1 MNKKQKKNLYRII
14 AALVLVLI
22 LKLLPQFPTPV
33 ELLLYCI
40 PYLVVGWD
48 VLRKALLGIKN
59 RQPFDECFLMAV
71 ATVGAFA
78 LEVGAADPAAAVSE
92 QKAATSH
99 RLGGGEIIGEGFV
112 KAYGTVYTLSGNYT
126 QSITIETKQDIT
138 INIDDEVTITGVA
151 KFLDVTGTG
160 KVTINGTKDGVDQK
174 IKMTTDCN
182 VMNTGDTGVVYL
194 EAAGADVTCNGGD
207 YYSKETS
214 EVNSTYSVFCVK
226 DGSLKLNE
234 VTAEA
239 GERTHV
245 IDCGGNSSAS
255 VEIHG
260 GNFKASGINSGGI
273 DCRGKGSV
281 SIYNAKV
288 ESGNY
293 VLAVGGSSA
302 DLKIYNSTVVGEN
315 ENSCVSVQHGGS
327 FWAENCEFTSV
338 GNQNYHG
345 GLLYMLSGEATI
357 KDSNYVAEQ
366 NGVTGILAQYL
377 GFAFLNGPHKLTVEN
392 TKIKGCEKALSFG
405 YDPEGSDIKLKNV
418 TFEDNE
424 TDIYLKNDSSTP
436 TNAPQVELDE
446 GTKDTVGAITV
457 QVANPAEGVQI
468 TTKTTGKDYQQ
479 NLKLTGKND
488 DWLIGYKKDADG
500 EYRYLTQRKG
510 DKYFGLNTINATA
523 TTGEGDNVTTLKPY
537 AQLKEGT
544 PVNLTAD
551 ILEGKK
557 FARWKVE
564 KVADGTPVTGLLDA
578 ETENTENTSFSM
590 PEYDVIITAEY
601 EDEIIVDPG
610 TGDTDYGGDIAA
622 GVVIGGIAA
631 VGAYEVGTGLYRILA
646 MDDVA
651 MPTNR
656 IALAKLLW
664 ERAGKPEP
672 ESTALYS
679 DISAEDTDAQKAA
692 RWAVEQELL
701 NDAEDGKFHPAFPVS
716 KLRVCLTWEKAKQ
729 KGLFDQ
735 NNEA

>member
-1 MNKKQKKNLYRII
+1 
-14 AALVLVLI
+14 
-22 LKLLPQFPTPV
+22 
-33 ELLLYCI
+33 
-40 PYLVVGWD
+40 
-48 VLRKALLGIKN
+48 
-59 RQPFDECFLMAV
+59 
-71 ATVGAFA
+71 
-78 LEVGAADPAAAVSE
+78 
-92 QKAATSH
+92 
-99 RLGGGEIIGEGFV
+99 
-112 KAYGTVYTLSGNYT
+112 
-126 QSITIETKQDIT
+126 
-138 INIDDEVTITGVA
+138 
-151 KFLDVTGTG
+151 
-160 KVTINGTKDGVDQK
+160 
-174 IKMTTDCN
+174 
-182 VMNTGDTGVVYL
+182 
-194 EAAGADVTCNGGD
+194 
-207 YYSKETS
+207 
-214 EVNSTYSVFCVK
+214 
-226 DGSLKLNE
+226 
-234 VTAEA
+234 
-239 GERTHV
+239 
-245 IDCGGNSSAS
+245 
-255 VEIHG
+255 
-260 GNFKASGINSGGI
+260 
-273 DCRGKGSV
+273 
-281 SIYNAKV
+281 
-288 ESGNY
+288 
-293 VLAVGGSSA
+293 
-302 DLKIYNSTVVGEN
+302 
-315 ENSCVSVQHGGS
+315 
-327 FWAENCEFTSV
+327 
-338 GNQNYHG
+338 
-345 GLLYMLSGEATI
+345 MLSGKATI
-357 KDSNYVAEQ
+357 KDSNYVAER
-366 NGVTGILAQYL
+366 NSVTGILAQYL
-377 GFAFLNGPHKLTVEN
+377 AFAFLNGPHKLTVEN
-392 TKIKGCEKALSFG
+392 TKIKGCKKAFELE
-405 YDPEGSDIKLKNV
+405 YDREGSDIELKNV

-436 TNAPQVELDE
+436 ANAPQVELDE
-446 GTKDTVGAITV
+446 GTKDTAGAITV
-457 QVANPAEGVQI
+457 EVAYPADGVQI

-488 DWLIGYKKDADG
+488 GWLIGYEKGADG

-716 KLRVCLTWEKAKQ
+716 KLRVCLTWENAKQ
-729 KGLFDQ
+729 KGLFD
-735 NNEA
+735 

>member
-1 MNKKQKKNLYRII
+1 MRKKSLRFIS
-14 AALVLVLI
+14 AALAVSMMAST
-22 LKLLPQFPTPV
+22 LP
-33 ELLLYCI
+33 
-40 PYLVVGWD
+40 
-48 VLRKALLGIKN
+48 
-59 RQPFDECFLMAV
+59 
-71 ATVGAFA
+71 VGAFA
-78 LEVGAADPAAAVSE
+78 LEVGAGETTAAVSE
-92 QKAATSH
+92 QKAATPH
-99 RLGGGEIIGEGFV
+99 PLGGGEKIGETFV

-126 QSITIETKQDIT
+126 QGITIETKQDIT
-138 INIDDEVTITGVA
+138 INIEGEVTITGVA

-160 KVTINGTKDGVDQK
+160 KVTINGTKDGVNQK
-174 IKMTTDCN
+174 IKMTTDHDHD
-182 VMNTGDTGVVYL
+182 VIDTGYTGVVYL

-214 EVNSTYSVFCVK
+214 HVGASYSVFCVK

-239 GERTHV
+239 GWNTHV
-245 IDCGGNSSAS
+245 INCEGNSSAS

-260 GNFKASGINSGGI
+260 GNFKASESTSGGI
-273 DCRGKGSV
+273 DCGGKGSV

-293 VLAVGGSSA
+293 VLSVGGSSA
-302 DLKIYNSTVVGEN
+302 ELKIYNSTVVGEN
-315 ENSCVSVQHGGS
+315 EDSCVTVQSGGS

-338 GNQNYHG
+338 GNQNYNG
-345 GLLYMLSGEATI
+345 GFLYMLSGKATI

-366 NGVTGILAQYL
+366 NGVNGIRAQYL
-377 GFAFLNGPHKLTVEN
+377 TVPGLTGPHKLTVEN
-392 TKIKGCEKALSFG
+392 TEIKGCKNALSFG
-405 YDPEGSDIKLKNV
+405 YDPDGSDIKLKNV

-436 TNAPQVELDE
+436 ANAPQVELDE
-446 GTKDTVGAITV
+446 GTKDTTGAITV
-457 QVANPAEGVQI
+457 EVAYPAEGVQI

-479 NLKLTGKND
+479 NLKLTSKND
-488 DWLIGYKKDADG
+488 DWLIGYEKDADG

-557 FARWKVE
+557 FTGWKVE

-601 EDEIIVDPG
+601 ENEIVVDPG
-610 TGDTDYGGDIAA
+610 TSDTDYGGDIAA

-716 KLRVCLTWEKAKQ
+716 KLRVCLTWENAKQ
-729 KGLFDQ
+729 KGLFD
-735 NNEA
+735 

>member
-1 MNKKQKKNLYRII
+1 MRKKSLRFIS
-14 AALVLVLI
+14 AALAVSMMAST
-22 LKLLPQFPTPV
+22 LP
-33 ELLLYCI
+33 
-40 PYLVVGWD
+40 
-48 VLRKALLGIKN
+48 
-59 RQPFDECFLMAV
+59 
-71 ATVGAFA
+71 VGAFA
-78 LEVGAADPAAAVSE
+78 LEVGAADPAATVSE
-92 QKAATSH
+92 QEAATVLSH
-99 RLGGGEIIGEGFV
+99 DGGTINAGHYIMEG
-112 KAYGTVYTLSGNYT
+112 GNYT
-126 QSITIETKQDIT
+126 GGFTIDTTGDVTIDIT
-138 INIDDEVTITGVA
+138 GEVTVTGVA

-160 KVTINGTKDGVDQK
+160 KVIINGTKDGAA
-174 IKMTTDCN
+174 IKMTTNCRE
-182 VMNTGDTGVVYL
+182 VGGDTGIVYL
-194 EAAGADVTCNGGD
+194 DAAGADVTCNGGD

-214 EVNSTYSVFCVK
+214 DVGSTYSVFCVK
-226 DGSLKLNE
+226 DGSLKLNA

-239 GERTHV
+239 GKSTDV
-245 IDCGGNSSAS
+245 VDCGETNSSAS

-260 GNFKASGINSGGI
+260 GSFKASGSNSGVI
-273 DCRGKGSV
+273 DCDSKGT
-281 SIYNAKV
+281 IYNATL
-288 ESGNY
+288 EMHNGGNY

-302 DLKIYNSTVVGEN
+302 ELKIYNSTVVGEN
-315 ENSCVSVQHGGS
+315 ENSCVTVQYGGS
-327 FWAENCEFTSV
+327 FWAENCEFTST
-338 GNQNYHG
+338 GNNDG
-345 GLLYMLSGEATI
+345 KLLNMLSGKATI
-357 KDSNYVAEQ
+357 KDSSYVAKQ
-366 NGVTGILAQYL
+366 SGMIGIRAQYL
-377 GFAFLNGPHKLTVEN
+377 TVPGLHGPHKLTVEN
-392 TKIKGCEKALSFG
+392 TKIKGCEKAFELE

-424 TDIYLKNDSSTP
+424 TDLYLKNSTETP
-436 TNAPQVELDE
+436 TDAPQVELDE
-446 GTKDTVGAITV
+446 GTKDIAGAITV

-488 DWLIGYKKDADG
+488 DWLIGYEKDADG

-510 DKYFGLNTINATA
+510 NEYYGLNTINATA

-544 PVNLTAD
+544 PVKLTAD

-564 KVADGTPVTGLLDA
+564 KVADGTLVTGLLDA

-601 EDEIIVDPG
+601 ENEIVVDPG
-610 TGDTDYGGDIAA
+610 TGDSDYGGDIAA

-692 RWAVEQELL
+692 RWAVEQGLL

-716 KLRVCLTWEKAKQ
+716 KLRVCLTWENAKQ
-729 KGLFDQ
+729 KGLFD
-735 NNEA
+735 

>member
-1 MNKKQKKNLYRII
+1 MRKKSLRFIS
-14 AALVLVLI
+14 AALAVSMMAST
-22 LKLLPQFPTPV
+22 LP
-33 ELLLYCI
+33 
-40 PYLVVGWD
+40 
-48 VLRKALLGIKN
+48 
-59 RQPFDECFLMAV
+59 
-71 ATVGAFA
+71 VGAFA
-78 LEVGAADPAAAVSE
+78 LEVGAGETTAAVSE

-99 RLGGGEIIGEGFV
+99 RLGGSEIIGEGFV
-112 KAYGTVYTLSGNYT
+112 EAYGTVYTLSGNYT
-126 QSITIETKQDIT
+126 QGITIETKQDIT
-138 INIDDEVTITGVA
+138 INIEGEVTITGVA

-260 GNFKASGINSGGI
+260 GNFKASESNSGGI

-302 DLKIYNSTVVGEN
+302 ELKIYNSTVVGEN
-315 ENSCVSVQHGGS
+315 ENSCVTVQSGGS

-338 GNQNYHG
+338 GNRNYNG
-345 GLLYMLSGEATI
+345 GLLYMLSGKATI
-357 KDSNYVAEQ
+357 KDSNYVAER
-366 NGVTGILAQYL
+366 NSVTGILAQYL
-377 GFAFLNGPHKLTVEN
+377 AFAFLNGPHKLTVEN
-392 TKIKGCEKALSFG
+392 TKIKGCKKAFELE
-405 YDPEGSDIKLKNV
+405 YDREGSDIELKNV
-418 TFEDNE
+418 TFEDNK
-424 TDIYLKNDSSTP
+424 TDIYLSNDSSTP

-446 GTKDTVGAITV
+446 GTKDTAGAITV

-479 NLKLTGKND
+479 SLKLTSKND
-488 DWLIGYKKDADG
+488 GWLIGYKKDADG
-500 EYRYLTQRKG
+500 EYRYLTKREG
-510 DKYFGLNTINATA
+510 DNYFGLNTINATA
-523 TTGEGDNVTTLKPY
+523 TTGKGDNVTTLGPY
-537 AQLKEGT
+537 AQVKEDT
-544 PVNLTAD
+544 EVTLTANAASGD
-551 ILEGKK
+551 TASGDKK
-557 FARWKVE
+557 FVRWKAE
-564 KVADGTPVTGLLDA
+564 KVTADSVEDVSSLIVADSENP
-578 ETENTENTSFSM
+578 ETATLTM
-590 PEYDVIITAEY
+590 PDYDIFVTAEY
-601 EDEIIVDPG
+601 EEGATVDPG
-610 TGDTDYGGDIAA
+610 TGDSDYGGDIAA

-716 KLRVCLTWEKAKQ
+716 KLRVCLTWENAKQ
-729 KGLFDQ
+729 KGLFD
-735 NNEA
+735 

>member
-1 MNKKQKKNLYRII
+1 MRKKSLRFIS
-14 AALVLVLI
+14 AALAVSMMAST
-22 LKLLPQFPTPV
+22 LP
-33 ELLLYCI
+33 
-40 PYLVVGWD
+40 
-48 VLRKALLGIKN
+48 
-59 RQPFDECFLMAV
+59 
-71 ATVGAFA
+71 VGAFA
-78 LEVGAADPAAAVSE
+78 LEVGAGETTAAVSE
-92 QKAATSH
+92 QEAATVLSH
-99 RLGGGEIIGEGFV
+99 DGGTINAGHYIMEG
-112 KAYGTVYTLSGNYT
+112 GNYT
-126 QSITIETKQDIT
+126 GGFTIDTTGDVTIDIT
-138 INIDDEVTITGVA
+138 GEVTITGVA

-160 KVTINGTKDGVDQK
+160 KVTINGTKGGVDQK
-174 IKMTTDCN
+174 IKMTTNFRVVD
-182 VMNTGDTGVVYL
+182 TGDTGIVYL
-194 EAAGADVTCNGGD
+194 DAAGADVTCNGGD
-207 YYSKETS
+207 YYSEEMS
-214 EVNSTYSVFCVK
+214 DVCSTYSVFCVK
-226 DGSLKLNE
+226 DGSLKLNA

-239 GERTHV
+239 GNRTEV
-245 IDCGGNSSAS
+245 VDCGKTNSSAS

-260 GNFKASGINSGGI
+260 GSFKASGIDSGVI
-273 DCRGKGSV
+273 DCDSKGT
-281 SIYNAKV
+281 IYNATL
-288 ESGNY
+288 EMHNGGNY
-293 VLAVGGSSA
+293 VLAAGGSSA
-302 DLKIYNSTVVGEN
+302 ELKIYNSTVVGEN
-315 ENSCVSVQHGGS
+315 ENSCVTVQYGGS

-338 GNQNYHG
+338 GNQNYNG

-377 GFAFLNGPHKLTVEN
+377 NFASLNGPHKLTVEN
-392 TKIKGCEKALSFG
+392 TKIKGCEKAFELD
-405 YDPEGSDIKLKNV
+405 YDPEGSDIKMKNV
-418 TFEDNE
+418 TFEDNK
-424 TDIYLKNDSSTP
+424 TDIYLSNDSSTL

-446 GTKDTVGAITV
+446 GTKDTAGAITV
-457 QVANPAEGVQI
+457 EVAYPAEGVQI

-488 DWLIGYKKDADG
+488 DWLIGYEKDADG
-500 EYRYLTQRKG
+500 EYRYLTQRKD

-544 PVNLTAD
+544 PVKLTAD
-551 ILEGKK
+551 ILDN
-557 FARWKVE
+557 ARVTGWKVE
-564 KVADGTPVTGLLDA
+564 KIAA
-578 ETENTENTSFSM
+578 EGVIEV
-590 PEYDVIITAEY
+590 YDVVDYDHENPETATLTMPDYDIFVTAEY
-601 EDEIIVDPG
+601 KEGATVDPG
-610 TGDTDYGGDIAA
+610 TSDTDYGGDIAA

-729 KGLFDQ
+729 KGLFD
-735 NNEA
+735 

>member
-1 MNKKQKKNLYRII
+1 MRKKSLRFIS
-14 AALVLVLI
+14 AALAVSMMAST
-22 LKLLPQFPTPV
+22 LP
-33 ELLLYCI
+33 
-40 PYLVVGWD
+40 
-48 VLRKALLGIKN
+48 
-59 RQPFDECFLMAV
+59 
-71 ATVGAFA
+71 VGAFA
-78 LEVGAADPAAAVSE
+78 LEVGAGETTAAVSE

-99 RLGGGEIIGEGFV
+99 RLEGGEIIGEDVANG
-112 KAYGTVYTLSGNYT
+112 AVYTLSGNYSRGI
-126 QSITIETKQDIT
+126 SITTSKDIT
-138 INIDDEVTITGVA
+138 INIEGEVTVTGVD

-160 KVTINGTKDGVDQK
+160 KVTINGTKDGAA
-174 IKMTTDCN
+174 IKMTTN
-182 VMNTGDTGVVYL
+182 GEAVGTVVTGIVYL
-194 EAAGADVTCNGGD
+194 DAAGADVTCNGGD
-207 YYSKETS
+207 YYSAETS
-214 EVNSTYSVFCVK
+214 DVNSSYSVFCVK
-226 DGSLKLNE
+226 DGSLKLNA

-239 GERTHV
+239 GNRTDV
-245 IDCGGNSSAS
+245 VGCGETNSSAS

-260 GNFKASGINSGGI
+260 GSFKASGSNSGVI
-273 DCRGKGSV
+273 DCRYKGSV
-281 SIYNAKV
+281 SIYNATL
-288 ESGNY
+288 EMHNGGNY
-293 VLAVGGSSA
+293 VLDAIGSSA

-315 ENSCVSVQHGGS
+315 ENSCVTVQHGGS

-338 GNQNYHG
+338 GNRNYNG

-357 KDSNYVAEQ
+357 KDSNYVAKQ

-392 TKIKGCEKALSFG
+392 TKIKGCEKAFELD

-424 TDIYLKNDSSTP
+424 TDLYLKNSTKTP

-446 GTKDTVGAITV
+446 GTKDTAGAITV

-479 NLKLTGKND
+479 NLKLTSKND
-488 DWLIGYKKDADG
+488 DWLIGYEKDADGDADG
-500 EYRYLTQRKG
+500 EYRYLTQRKD
-510 DKYFGLNTINATA
+510 DKYFGLNTIDATA
-523 TTGEGDNVTTLKPY
+523 TTGEGDNVTTLEPY
-537 AQLKEGT
+537 AQVKENT
-544 PVNLTAD
+544 EVTLTAN
-551 ILEGKK
+551 ILEGKQ
-557 FARWKVE
+557 FFHWKVE
-564 KVADGTPVTGLLDA
+564 KVTADSVEDVSEKVKIDYKDPENP
-578 ETENTENTSFSM
+578 ETATLTM
-590 PEYDVIITAEY
+590 PNYDIFVTAEY
-601 EDEIIVDPG
+601 KEGATVDPG
-610 TGDTDYGGDIAA
+610 TSDTDYGGDIAA

-729 KGLFDQ
+729 KGLFDKT
-735 NNEA
+735 EA

>member
-1 MNKKQKKNLYRII
+1 MRKKSLRFIS
-14 AALVLVLI
+14 AALAVSMMAST
-22 LKLLPQFPTPV
+22 LP
-33 ELLLYCI
+33 
-40 PYLVVGWD
+40 
-48 VLRKALLGIKN
+48 
-59 RQPFDECFLMAV
+59 
-71 ATVGAFA
+71 VGAFA
-78 LEVGAADPAAAVSE
+78 LEVGAGETTAAVSE

-99 RLGGGEIIGEGFV
+99 RLGGSEIIGEGFV
-112 KAYGTVYTLSGNYT
+112 EAYGTVYTLSGNYT
-126 QSITIETKQDIT
+126 QGITIETKQDIT
-138 INIDDEVTITGVA
+138 INIDGEVTITGVA

-214 EVNSTYSVFCVK
+214 KVNSTYSVFCVK

-255 VEIHG
+255 VEIHE

-302 DLKIYNSTVVGEN
+302 ELKIYNSTVVGEN
-315 ENSCVSVQHGGS
+315 ENSCVTVQSGGS

-338 GNQNYHG
+338 GNRNYNG
-345 GLLYMLSGEATI
+345 GLLYMLSGKATI
-357 KDSNYVAEQ
+357 KDSNYVAER
-366 NGVTGILAQYL
+366 NSVTGILAQYL
-377 GFAFLNGPHKLTVEN
+377 DFAFLNGPHKLTVEN
-392 TKIKGCEKALSFG
+392 TKIKGCEKAFELE
-405 YDPEGSDIKLKNV
+405 YDREGSDIELKNV

-424 TDIYLKNDSSTP
+424 TDLYLKNSTETP

-446 GTKDTVGAITV
+446 GTKDTAGAITV
-457 QVANPAEGVQI
+457 QVAHPAEGVQI

-479 NLKLTGKND
+479 SLKLTSKND
-488 DWLIGYKKDADG
+488 SWLIGYEKDADGDADG

-510 DKYFGLNTINATA
+510 NKYFGLNTINATA
-523 TTGEGDNVTTLKPY
+523 TTGEGDNATTLKPY

-601 EDEIIVDPG
+601 ENESIVDPG
-610 TGDTDYGGDIAA
+610 TGDSDYGGDIAA

-716 KLRVCLTWEKAKQ
+716 KLRVCLTWENAKQ
-729 KGLFDQ
+729 KGLFDKT
-735 NNEA
+735 EA

>member
-1 MNKKQKKNLYRII
+1 MRKKSLRFIS
-14 AALVLVLI
+14 AALAVSMMAST
-22 LKLLPQFPTPV
+22 LP
-33 ELLLYCI
+33 
-40 PYLVVGWD
+40 
-48 VLRKALLGIKN
+48 
-59 RQPFDECFLMAV
+59 
-71 ATVGAFA
+71 VGAFA
-78 LEVGAADPAAAVSE
+78 LEVGAADPAATVSE
-92 QKAATSH
+92 QKAATPH
-99 RLGGGEIIGEGFV
+99 PLGGGEKIGETFV

-174 IKMTTDCN
+174 IKMTTDHDHD
-182 VMNTGDTGVVYL
+182 VIDTGYTGVVFL

-214 EVNSTYSVFCVK
+214 HVGASYSVFCVK

-239 GERTHV
+239 GWNTHV
-245 IDCGGNSSAS
+245 INCEGNSSAS

-260 GNFKASGINSGGI
+260 GNFKASESNSGGI
-273 DCRGKGSV
+273 DCGGKGSV

-302 DLKIYNSTVVGEN
+302 ELKIYNSTVVGEN
-315 ENSCVSVQHGGS
+315 KSSCVTVQYGGS

-338 GNQNYHG
+338 GNQSYSG
-345 GLLYMLSGEATI
+345 GFLYMLSGKATI

-366 NGVTGILAQYL
+366 NGLTGILAQYL
-377 GFAFLNGPHKLTVEN
+377 TVPGLTGPHKLTVEN
-392 TKIKGCEKALSFG
+392 TKIKGCKEAFNLE

-418 TFEDNE
+418 TFENNE
-424 TDIYLKNDSSTP
+424 TDIYLENDSSTP
-436 TNAPQVELDE
+436 ANAPQVKLDK
-446 GTKDTVGAITV
+446 GTKDTAGAITV
-457 QVANPAEGVQI
+457 EVENPANGVQI
-468 TTKTTGKDYQQ
+468 TTKTTDEDYQQ
-479 NLKLTGKND
+479 NLKLASKND
-488 DWLIGYKKDADG
+488 GWLIGYEKDADGDADG

-523 TTGEGDNVTTLKPY
+523 TTGKGDNVTTLGPY
-537 AQLKEGT
+537 AQVKEDT
-544 PVNLTAD
+544 EVTLTANAASGD
-551 ILEGKK
+551 TASGDKK
-557 FARWKVE
+557 FVRWKAE
-564 KVADGTPVTGLLDA
+564 KVTADSVEDVSSLIVADSENP
-578 ETENTENTSFSM
+578 ETATLTM
-590 PEYDVIITAEY
+590 PDYDIFVTAEY
-601 EDEIIVDPG
+601 EEGATVDPG
-610 TGDTDYGGDIAA
+610 TGDSDYGGDIAA

-716 KLRVCLTWEKAKQ
+716 KLRVCLTWENAKQ
-729 KGLFDQ
+729 KGLFD
-735 NNEA
+735 

>member
-1 MNKKQKKNLYRII
+1 MRKKSLRFIS
-14 AALVLVLI
+14 AALAVSMMAST
-22 LKLLPQFPTPV
+22 LP
-33 ELLLYCI
+33 
-40 PYLVVGWD
+40 
-48 VLRKALLGIKN
+48 
-59 RQPFDECFLMAV
+59 
-71 ATVGAFA
+71 VGAFA
-78 LEVGAADPAAAVSE
+78 LEVGAADPAATVSE

-99 RLGGGEIIGEGFV
+99 RLEGGKIIDEGFV
-112 KAYGTVYTLSGNYT
+112 EAHGTVYTLSGNYT
-126 QSITIETKQDIT
+126 QGISITTSKDIT
-138 INIDDEVTITGVA
+138 INIEGEVTVTGVV
-151 KFLDVTGTG
+151 KFLYVTGTG
-160 KVTINGTKDGVDQK
+160 KVTINGTKDGAA
-174 IKMTTDCN
+174 IKMTTNCEA
-182 VMNTGDTGVVYL
+182 VDTIDSGIVYL
-194 EAAGADVTCNGGD
+194 DAAGADVTCNGGD
-207 YYSKETS
+207 YYSEETS
-214 EVNSTYSVFCVK
+214 DIWSTYSVFCVK
-226 DGSLKLNE
+226 DGSLKLNA

-239 GERTHV
+239 GKGTDV
-245 IDCGGNSSAS
+245 VDCGETNSSATNSSAS

-260 GNFKASGINSGGI
+260 GSFKASGIASGVI
-273 DCRGKGSV
+273 DCNSKGT
-281 SIYNAKV
+281 IYNATL
-288 ESGNY
+288 EMHNGGNY
-293 VLAVGGSSA
+293 VLAVGSSSGE
-302 DLKIYNSTVVGEN
+302 LKIYNSTVVGEN
-315 ENSCVSVQHGGS
+315 EKSCVTVQYGGS

-338 GNQNYHG
+338 GNQNYNG

-357 KDSNYVAEQ
+357 KDSNYVAKQ

-377 GFAFLNGPHKLTVEN
+377 NFAFLNGPHKLTVEN
-392 TKIKGCEKALSFG
+392 TKIKGCEKAFELE
-405 YDPEGSDIKLKNV
+405 YDREGSDIKLKNV
-418 TFEDNE
+418 TFENNK
-424 TDIYLKNDSSTP
+424 TDIYLSNDSSTP
-436 TNAPQVELDE
+436 TDAPQVELDE
-446 GTKDTVGAITV
+446 GTKDTAGAITV
-457 QVANPAEGVQI
+457 EVANPAEGVQI

-479 NLKLTGKND
+479 NLKLTSKND
-488 DWLIGYKKDADG
+488 DWLIGYEKDADG
-500 EYRYLTQRKG
+500 EYRYLTQRKD

-523 TTGEGDNVTTLKPY
+523 TTGEGDNVTTLESY
-537 AQLKEGT
+537 AQLKKGT
-544 PVNLTAD
+544 PVKLTAD

-601 EDEIIVDPG
+601 EEGTTVDPG
-610 TGDTDYGGDIAA
+610 TSDTDYGGDIAA

-716 KLRVCLTWEKAKQ
+716 KLRVCLTWENAKQ
-729 KGLFDQ
+729 KGLFD
-735 NNEA
+735 